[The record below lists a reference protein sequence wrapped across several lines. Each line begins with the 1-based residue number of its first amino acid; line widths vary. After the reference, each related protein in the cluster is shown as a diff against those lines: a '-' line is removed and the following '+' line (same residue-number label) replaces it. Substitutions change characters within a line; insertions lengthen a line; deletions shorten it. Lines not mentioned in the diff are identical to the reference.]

1 MPTVAQRVKVWCFL
15 CCRSGSVSGPGTFT
29 CRGYGE
35 KETGARRQETLQP
48 GILYPAKPEIR
59 SEGQMQFQ
67 LSSDGLLHGQQSQ
80 PDGDLRAERQC
91 PDAKAGAAGGAAKR
105 KSIWKRVSSPLLP

>member
-1 MPTVAQRVKVWCFL
+1 MADFSSETVGPRKQWANIVKMI
-15 CCRSGSVSGPGTFT
+15 
-29 CRGYGE
+29 
-35 KETGARRQETLQP
+35 KEIDCLPR
-48 GILYPAKPEIR
+48 ILYPAKPEIR

-91 PDAKAGAAGGAAKR
+91 PDAKAGAAGGAAQR